1 MLKKYLLKKMMRV
14 YRRDKPE
21 LQRPIMLFLTRNW
34 LLRRTIISLQD
45 FLLQNNNSVNILFE
59 SKIDLYYSKIKFW
72 GCKTNTDL
80 IKAVTIKNYVA
91 VFKSAK
97 IISGSNLIVLDEKR
111 LLYELKSNSTNK
123 NIDFSDDGIS
133 YEKDDLFVITDD
145 ESKKVFESG
154 VSMTSNYDTNFYHL
168 MYEVLIKFEALEKL
182 GLDKNIPL
190 LFNKEVLEIKPFF
203 DLISILNKDK
213 RVIESLEKLK
223 IYEVKQL
230 YHISC
235 NNIIAPNF
243 LDITKI
249 NDSDNLFSL
258 DALNFL
264 RKNMLEVVKPI
275 EGLKRIFIGRKK
287 AGNRRKYNEEAVWSL
302 LKKYGFDI
310 FYPEEHSADMQISI
324 FNNANFIVGATGAA
338 FTNLLFCNSNCKIIC
353 LTNYPI
359 KLSIFSTIAKFIEI
373 EMIYLYDKSLPINKD
388 NYLHQDFKVDIL
400 QLENLVKEKIVN
412 NDE

>member
-1 MLKKYLLKKMMRV
+1 MLRV

-21 LQRPIMLFLTRNW
+21 LQRPIMLFLSRNW
-34 LLRRTIISLQD
+34 FLRRTIISLQD
-45 FLLQNNNSVNILFE
+45 FLLQNNNKVSILFE

-80 IKAVTIKNYVA
+80 IKAVTIKSYVG
-91 VFKSAK
+91 VFKNAK
-97 IISGSNLIVLDEKR
+97 IISGSSLIVLDEKR
-111 LLYELKSNSTNK
+111 LLYELKSNCKNK

-154 VSMTSNYDTNFYHL
+154 VTMTSNYDTNFYHL

-235 NNIIAPNF
+235 NNIIPPNF

-249 NDSDNLFSL
+249 NDSDNIFSL
-258 DALNFL
+258 EALNFL
-264 RKNMLEVVKPI
+264 RKNMLEVVKPV
-275 EGLKRIFIGRKK
+275 EGLKRVFIGRKK
-287 AGNRRKYNEEAVWSL
+287 AGNRRNYNEEAVWSL

-310 FYPEEHSADMQISI
+310 FYPEEHTVDMQISI